1 MNKQYTIASV
11 EIEDMPLVP
20 GSVAAR
26 KAVLKHEADIDDLIS
41 RYYEWERECREI
53 ARQDK
58 TDYRTFLNNV
68 VTCFLNQ
75 PEGQNQV
82 LSPLSIFHALTAMAD
97 LTMGNTQR
105 EVLSVMGLSDVNE
118 ATSASSIQYRANLAQ
133 GGAEV
138 RPAAMMWF
146 DESVKLDWE
155 KIQDMAK
162 SIYIGAC
169 QGRMTDTDYQH
180 AISSWLN
187 KTSGN
192 IISPENGALEIEKK
206 TKLVLLTSLYFHDKW
221 EKEFN
226 RIKTKTGAFH
236 TVNGDVVAAYMRQS
250 KWLYICIE
258 DLYTAVP
265 LSFEGSNTMW
275 FVLPKEGL
283 LPEDILRKFFFRDFP
298 TDQQHLVHRDVHME
312 IPRFSMS
319 KEYDLLSNL
328 RTMGVSQLFS
338 DDSQTPYTTINGMG
352 IKVDQAKHS
361 TKIKVDERG
370 CEAASY
376 TAIGAIAC
384 AGRPKTPPRF
394 DFILDRPFLFVL
406 TGKGE
411 LPLFIGIVHMPEE
424 GEITWE

>member
-1 MNKQYTIASV
+1 MNKQYSIASV

-20 GSVAAR
+20 GSIVAR
-26 KAVLKHEADIDDLIS
+26 KAVLKHETNIDDLIS
-41 RYYEWERECREI
+41 RYYEWERECREV

-58 TDYRTFLNNV
+58 TDYSAFLNNV
-68 VTCFLNQ
+68 ATCFLNQ

-97 LTMGNTQR
+97 LTVGNTQR
-105 EVLSVMGLSDVNE
+105 EILSVMGLPDVAN
-118 ATSASSIQYRANLAQ
+118 ARSASSIQYRANLAH

-146 DESVKLDWE
+146 DESVKLDRE

-162 SIYIGAC
+162 TIYVGTC
-169 QGRMTDTDYQH
+169 QGLMTDTDYQH
-180 AISSWLN
+180 AISLWLN
-187 KTSGN
+187 KATGD
-192 IISPENGALEIEKK
+192 IIPPENRALEIEEE
-206 TKLVLLTSLYFHDKW
+206 TKLILLTSLYFHDKW

-236 TVNGDVVAAYMRQS
+236 TINGDVAAAYMRQS

-258 DLYTAVP
+258 DLFTAVP
-265 LSFEGSNTMW
+265 LGFEGGNTMW

-283 LPEDILRKFFFRDFP
+283 LPEDLLRRNYIMDFP
-298 TDQQHLVHRDVHME
+298 PDWQHLVHRDVHME
-312 IPRFSMS
+312 IPRFTVS
-319 KEYDLLSNL
+319 KEYDLLNDL

-338 DDSQTPYTTINGMG
+338 DDSQTPYTTIKGMS

-376 TAIGAIAC
+376 TAIRGVAC
-384 AGRPKTPPRF
+384 AGIPKTPPRF
-394 DFILDRPFLFVL
+394 EFILDRPFLFIL
-406 TGKGE
+406 MGKGN
-411 LPLFIGIVHMPEE
+411 LPLFMGIVHMPE
-424 GEITWE
+424 ID